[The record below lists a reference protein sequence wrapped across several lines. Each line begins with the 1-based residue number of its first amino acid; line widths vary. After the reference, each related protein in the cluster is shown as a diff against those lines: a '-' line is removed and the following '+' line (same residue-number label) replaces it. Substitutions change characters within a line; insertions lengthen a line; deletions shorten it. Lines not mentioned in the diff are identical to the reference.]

1 MIYRVRL
8 SSTNDATGDVQDNN
22 VQQTP
27 FKQQE
32 IVGLDALSGKAAR
45 RSAARARIMTAVN
58 LTKPFIGISC
68 GRILLVCPIPV
79 YEVAGSA
86 GKPLLLSAGPSD
98 PLILF
103 LQLKQVL
110 WLFRF

>member
-32 IVGLDALSGKAAR
+32 IVGLDALSGK
-45 RSAARARIMTAVN
+45 AARARIMTAVN

>member
-32 IVGLDALSGKAAR
+32 IVGLDALSGK
-45 RSAARARIMTAVN
+45 AARARIMTAVN

-110 WLFRF
+110 LLFRF